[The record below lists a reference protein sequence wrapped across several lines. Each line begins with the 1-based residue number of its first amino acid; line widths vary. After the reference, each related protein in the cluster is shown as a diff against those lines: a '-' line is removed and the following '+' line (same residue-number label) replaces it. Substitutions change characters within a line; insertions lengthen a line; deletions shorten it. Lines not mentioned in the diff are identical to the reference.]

1 MKPKSKVVTL
11 PPQQLPVID
20 HYDVIVV
27 GAGLAGCCAA
37 IAAARSGGRT
47 LLIESMP
54 FVGGNGATGLPITTF
69 CAAGAQ
75 PPRIVAGI
83 AQELMER
90 LRQCGG
96 FDSDLDRDDWMAV
109 DSDRLQIVLA
119 QMLDDAGV
127 TLLCHSPLLAV
138 HRDGRILEHVV
149 VLGKDDL
156 RAYGA
161 ACFVDCSGDAA
172 LAYKAGLTTP
182 MGRAR
187 DGRTQPMTLTFDV
200 ADVDEQAFARFGGC
214 AAMAKRWNE
223 LRAAMNW
230 RNPRS
235 ALSCPT
241 FIPGRRGYASFNVTR
256 ILVEK
261 GTDARQLTD
270 AEREGRYQ
278 AEEFVDRF
286 LRVHVPGFARCWL
299 ARIASRVG
307 VRETRRIT
315 GEYELQGQDVIG
327 CRKFDD
333 AIACNSYPVD
343 IHSPTDG
350 QTQYDHTQIA
360 VGAYYTIPYRSLVA
374 RDVDNLL
381 AAGRCLSASHEA
393 QAAVRVLSCAMPMG
407 QAAGVAAAM
416 VAARGVPARLLPVED
431 LRQALR
437 AQGAIVA

>member
-1 MKPKSKVVTL
+1 MT
-11 PPQQLPVID
+11 
-20 HYDVIVV
+20 
-27 GAGLAGCCAA
+27 
-37 IAAARSGGRT
+37 
-47 LLIESMP
+47 
-54 FVGGNGATGLPITTF
+54 FVGGNGATGLPITTY
-69 CAAGAQ
+69 CAAGAR
-75 PPRIVAGI
+75 PPRVVAGI
-83 AQELMER
+83 PEEILER
-90 LRQCGG
+90 LRRCGG

-138 HRDGRILEHVV
+138 HRDGGALRHVI
-149 VLGKDDL
+149 VLGKDDP
-156 RAYGA
+156 RAYGGS
-161 ACFVDCSGDAA
+161 CFVDCSGDAS
-172 LAYKAGLTTP
+172 LAYKAGLPTP

-200 ADVDEQAFARFGGC
+200 ADVDEQTFADFGGC
-214 AAMAKRWNE
+214 AAMAKRWDD
-223 LRAAMNW
+223 LRPMMQW

-241 FIPGRRGYASFNVTR
+241 FIPGRHGYASFNVTR

-278 AEEFVDRF
+278 IEEFVDRF
-286 LRVHVPGFARCWL
+286 LRVHVPGFERCWL
-299 ARIASRVG
+299 ARIAGRIG

-315 GEYELQGQDVIG
+315 GEYELQVNDIIG

-360 VGAYYTIPYRSLVA
+360 VGEYYTIPYRSLVA

-416 VAARGVPARLLPVED
+416 VAATGTPARLLSVQD

-437 AQGAIVA
+437 AQGAIVE